1 MYLFEAH
8 YINMDNDKE
17 VTRKIEFDG
26 QFFDTEKERYLY
38 AMGKAYDMM
47 ETNETFDNLEFI
59 AC

>member
-8 YINMDNDKE
+8 YINMDTDEKI
-17 VTRKIEFDG
+17 TRSVEFNG
-26 QFFDTEKERYLY
+26 QFFDTEKECYLY
-38 AMGKAYDMM
+38 AMDKAYDMM